1 MLFLTVYG
9 PELESV
15 FFYIHKFTYTN
26 TRVSRQQIY
35 EAYLPQL
42 LQRQKGQ
49 TKNIED
55 SLGFLK
61 AAHLIKG
68 DTSFSSCIRE
78 EEASLPFAALLLRYF
93 RQLELNSSQL
103 PLLDLLYIRMLD
115 SLFISPNRMWISDL
129 HSAVNQLDLAQQA
142 GGVSKEK
149 IGAWKRVMEFLG
161 VGYRV
166 GSGFYCLY
174 RPELIS
180 TIAHQWTE
188 TEGTL
193 QDFFERHMHH
203 WIPCL
208 TARSEVAFSAS
219 YTLEWLAK
227 NGSLSL
233 QPKQD
238 SPSRPY
244 FSDRHLKGIKL
255 LTQTP
260 SPSRERACESRS

>member
-15 FFYIHKFTYTN
+15 FLYIHKFTN
-26 TRVSRQQIY
+26 INIEVSREQIY
-35 EAYLPQL
+35 EDYLPQI
-42 LQRQKGQ
+42 LQPQKGQ
-49 TKNIED
+49 AKNIED
-55 SLGFLK
+55 ALGFLK

-68 DTSFSSCIRE
+68 DASFTSCAQE
-78 EEASLPFAALLLRYF
+78 EEASLPFAILLLRRF
-93 RQLELNSSQL
+93 RQLELNPSQL

-115 SLFISPNRMWISDL
+115 SLFINPNRMWIGDL
-129 HSAVNQLDLAQQA
+129 HTAANQLDLAQQA

-161 VGYRV
+161 AGYRA

-180 TIAHQWTE
+180 TIAQQWTE

-193 QDFFERHMHH
+193 QDFFERHMHY

-208 TARSEVAFSAS
+208 TARSE
-219 YTLEWLAK
+219 
-227 NGSLSL
+227 
-233 QPKQD
+233 
-238 SPSRPY
+238 
-244 FSDRHLKGIKL
+244 
-255 LTQTP
+255 
-260 SPSRERACESRS
+260 